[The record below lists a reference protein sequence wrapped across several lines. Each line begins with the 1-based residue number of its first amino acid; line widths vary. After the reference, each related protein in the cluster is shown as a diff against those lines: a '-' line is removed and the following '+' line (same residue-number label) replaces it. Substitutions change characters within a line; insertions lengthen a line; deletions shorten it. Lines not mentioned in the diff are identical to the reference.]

1 MPAITA
7 ETASLAQ
14 LPPERH
20 DQRDRPVRTIT
31 TAPRG
36 FEGEGFP
43 VRRAFAGVPLEW
55 LDPFLPLDQMGEV
68 DYGAGEPQGTPA
80 TRICGQVRWAWRPR
94 PMRVRSSASSPGRS
108 GASQGRG
115 APVRP
120 SRWRTSQCPRGLR

>member
-31 TAPRG
+31 TAPSG

-43 VRRAFAGVPLEW
+43 VRRGFALS
-55 LDPFLPLDQMGEV
+55 LIHIS
-68 DYGAGEPQGTPA
+68 EP
-80 TRICGQVRWAWRPR
+80 TRPY
-94 PMRVRSSASSPGRS
+94 
-108 GASQGRG
+108 
-115 APVRP
+115 
-120 SRWRTSQCPRGLR
+120 